1 MAMEIGYRS
10 LPAAAVV
17 PVGNAGCHGDSG
29 WCSRTGLNSR
39 PSIYQ
44 KGGAALRKTVEQRL
58 EPHHV
63 FLIFVS
69 ARCFGASGYRDKSL
83 IGVTPAILAEHAGFI
98 NEPVLRS

>member
-1 MAMEIGYRS
+1 MAMEIGYRR
-10 LPAAAVV
+10 LPAAAVL
-17 PVGNAGCHGDSG
+17 PVGNAGCDGDLGRIKLSA
-29 WCSRTGLNSR
+29 
-39 PSIYQ
+39 SIYQ
-44 KGGAALRKTVEQRL
+44 RAGAALRKTVEQRL

-83 IGVTPAILAEHAGFI
+83 IGVTPEILAEHAGFI